1 MFDTTSTPTRLPDN
15 CAPWC
20 EIRTLGIDPEE
31 HDDRCISPDLA
42 PQRVHDT
49 EGRRYD
55 VYSMTGRMHAQM
67 EPDYVRLALD
77 AAGGHEGLTLL
88 LSTGA
93 ARTIAA
99 GLNTAADVASGLR
112 SFPGIAAAQPLH
124 HAARELDALAD
135 TLPEETA
142 HRVREQARALRM
154 EGVALA

>member
-1 MFDTTSTPTRLPDN
+1 MFDTTSTPARLPRN

-20 EIRTLGIDPEE
+20 EIRTRGIDPEE
-31 HDDRCISPDLA
+31 HDDRCISPALA
-42 PQRVHDT
+42 PQRTHDT

-55 VYSMTGRMHAQM
+55 VYSMTGRMHEQL

-77 AAGGHEGLTLL
+77 PAGSHEGVTLL
-88 LSTGA
+88 LSAGA
-93 ARTIAA
+93 ARTVAA

-124 HAARELDALAD
+124 HAARDLDALAD
-135 TLPEETA
+135 TLPEDA
-142 HRVREQARALRM
+142 ARRVREQARALRM